1 MKAVKTMRLT
11 EAIVLIACIQG
22 TLIVL
27 PESAPTT
34 QSTITVAKTK
44 GDRLPV
50 RLVGPTCSLQTW
62 PNLSASC
69 LRGVNREQSAG
80 AVRLVTADRQ

>member
-1 MKAVKTMRLT
+1 MRLT

-50 RLVGPTCSLQTW
+50 RSVGTTCSSQTW
-62 PNLSASC
+62 PKLSASC
-69 LRGVNREQSAG
+69 LRSVNLEQSAVT
-80 AVRLVTADRQ
+80 VRFVTADRQ